1 MSLFIYRKLGLGAPK
16 RTTMGL
22 LMTVRTVKKPTS
34 FLQDVLMKVE
44 SFNFLEDLMI
54 LDSGVYFDVPIILRR
69 LLLANGCAFVN
80 MERGK
85 MKFQLNYEKVNHIV
99 E

>member
-1 MSLFIYRKLGLGAPK
+1 MTY
-16 RTTMGL
+16 L
-22 LMTVRTVKKPTS
+22 LEVGFKVSKTKCDAIAHGQYNNEKPICV
-34 FLQDVLMKVE
+34 LQDVLMKVE

-80 MERGK
+80 MEKGK